1 MASNSLNIITRARE
15 IEENIPSMEYELGKG
30 LLQPFNNTNSG
41 ARKIMQ
47 GIQKEQAIQIL
58 DAETPLVMT
67 GFENQFG
74 EYSSSFIRSDEEYT
88 VLAKIYKN
96 PQNYWILAY
105 DTMNMKLHCFHRISY
120 VHVTEMFGYNLDTRY
135 LDSLKPGDTIKK
147 GDNVIRSSSFDFAM
161 NKCDGINLTTVYMA
175 FGLTTEDPIVLSRSA
190 AERFVSPLF
199 DNIQIIINDND
210 IPLNLYGDDENYKSF
225 PDIGEYVRDGI
236 FCAVRRERK
245 DDEALYAQS
254 CEKLRQLMMSDET
267 YISSDNGMVID
278 IDVYCNNTEKLDVM
292 YNYQIAKYYDLQ
304 MKFCR
309 NLVDTVTTFLKAHP
323 RYSMTYDMQ
332 KIFMK
337 CKNSINGV
345 QFIRDKV
352 FNNIVM
358 DVMIRAEKPI
368 AVGDKI
374 TDRYGGKGVISAILP
389 DEEMPM
395 YQRFGKWNPVDAIY
409 NSSTIVNRENPGQSF
424 ETEITFIGEKVVE
437 AISNMWPQ
445 IVHNDD
451 LGESLSIAE
460 DMVYR
465 YLQVIAPK
473 EAEFYRQDVILKY
486 KNDLE
491 VRKGYIMDIVNNGG
505 IYVVLEPISADMNID
520 KLRRLYAEFPWIK
533 MDDIYVVQKDSMG
546 KFRRIKA
553 RRPLVTG
560 KKYIYRLKQL
570 AKEKFSAVSLA
581 STNIRSENTKT
592 KANKLHKSA
601 IPKTPVRMG
610 GMEIGNLS
618 HADVGRLVAVIMLL
632 SSSPTARRL
641 NEKLLVGDP
650 FDIDVKLDSESK
662 SRAVEIVNA
671 YLKTMGI
678 RLTFKRVPKNLK
690 VPMLV
695 QAMDMMPLEYK
706 EKFKDVLAKVPYYLD
721 NKDVDELKE
730 ELDKV
735 WKEKGLTPVL
745 EMIPEGEKDPEAY
758 IKQKEDD
765 KLTSKVLEMA
775 EHSET
780 KEEIQKKIAE
790 FDPKKENLTRAM
802 LLYPMEYINL
812 GEDNNDNSKRPNE
825 SDSK

>member
-1 MASNSLNIITRARE
+1 MASNSLNIITKAKE
-15 IEENIPSMEYELGKG
+15 IEDNIPSMEYELGKG

-58 DAETPLVMT
+58 NAETPLIMT

-74 EYSSSFIRSDEEYT
+74 EYSSSFICADSEYT
-88 VLAKIYKN
+88 VLAKMYKN
-96 PQNYWILAY
+96 PQNYWVLAY
-105 DTMNMKLHCFHRISY
+105 DSMNMKLHCFHRISY
-120 VHVTEMFGYNLDTRY
+120 VHVTEMFGYNLDTKY
-135 LDSLKPGDTIKK
+135 LDSLNPGDTIKQ
-147 GDNVIRSSSFDFAM
+147 GDNVIRSSSFDYVL

-210 IPLNLYGDDENYKSF
+210 IPLNLYGDDQEYKSF
-225 PDIGEYVRDGI
+225 PDIGEYVKDGI
-236 FCAVRRERK
+236 FCAIRRERK

-278 IDVYCNNTEKLDVM
+278 IDVYCNNTDKLEIM
-292 YNYQIAKYYDLQ
+292 YNQQIAKYYELQ
-304 MKFCR
+304 MQFCR
-309 NLVDTVTTFLKAHP
+309 NLVDTVNQFMRDHP
-323 RYSMTYDMQ
+323 RYTMTYDME
-332 KIFMK
+332 KLYAK
-337 CKNSINGV
+337 CKNMLYGV

-358 DVMIRAEKPI
+358 DVMIRSEKPI
-368 AVGDKI
+368 SVGDKI

-395 YQRFGKWNPVDAIY
+395 YKRFGEYHPVDAIY

-424 ETEITFIGEKVVE
+424 ETEITFIGEKIVE
-437 AISNMWPQ
+437 AISMAINK
-445 IVHNDD
+445 IIEDD
-451 LGESLSIAE
+451 ISALTWAE
-460 DMVYR
+460 DMIYR
-465 YLQVIAPK
+465 YLAVLSPK
-473 EAEFYRQDVILKY
+473 EADAYKKEIIDKY
-486 KNDLE
+486 KDDIDI
-491 VRKGYIMDIVNNGG
+491 RKGYIIDTVNSEG
-505 IYVVLEPISADMNID
+505 IFVVLEPISANMNID
-520 KLRRLYAEFPWIK
+520 TLRRLYAEFPWIK
-533 MDDIYVVQKDSMG
+533 MDDIYVVQKDSTG

-592 KANKLHKSA
+592 KANKLHKSP

-650 FDIDVKLDSESK
+650 FDIDVKLDSDSK

-678 RLTFKRVPKNLK
+678 RLTFKK
-690 VPMLV
+690 VKDKKIQPARLRIIDV
-695 QAMDMMPLEYK
+695 IPPDYK
-706 EKFKDVLAKVPYYLD
+706 ESMKRIISEIPYYL
-721 NKDVDELKE
+721 NKDDIKIFE
-730 ELDKV
+730 EKLDKV
-735 WKEKGLTPVL
+735 YKEKGLIPII
-745 EMIPEGEKDPEAY
+745 ERIPEREKDPYAYIAQNDKDKLRTKLIDLAEKAESKEELEKAIAEYDPKSEYRKRIMLVNIIDCFDTDSGKDETNGEKD
-758 IKQKEDD
+758 
-765 KLTSKVLEMA
+765 S
-775 EHSET
+775 
-780 KEEIQKKIAE
+780 
-790 FDPKKENLTRAM
+790 
-802 LLYPMEYINL
+802 
-812 GEDNNDNSKRPNE
+812 

>member
-1 MASNSLNIITRARE
+1 MASNSLNIITRAKE

-58 DAETPLVMT
+58 NSETPLIMT

-74 EYSSSFIRSDEEYT
+74 EYSSSFLRADEEYT
-88 VLAKIYKN
+88 VLSKVYKN
-96 PQNYWILAY
+96 PKNYWVIAY
-105 DTMNMKLHCFHRISY
+105 DSLNMKLHCFHRISY
-120 VHVTEMFGYNLDTRY
+120 VHVTEMFGYNLDTKY
-135 LDSLKPGDTIKK
+135 LDGLKEGDTIKK
-147 GDNVIRSSSFDFAM
+147 GDNVIRSSSFDSAL

-210 IPLNLYGDDENYKSF
+210 IPLNLYGNDENYKSF
-225 PDIGEYVRDGI
+225 PDIGEYVKNGI

-278 IDVYCNNTEKLDVM
+278 IDIYCNNTEKLDVM
-292 YNYQIAKYYDLQ
+292 YNNQIAKYYDIQ

-309 NLVDTVTTFLKAHP
+309 KVVDTVNEFLSNHP
-323 RYSMTYDMQ
+323 RYTMTYDME
-332 KIFMK
+332 KLYIK

-358 DVMIRAEKPI
+358 DVMIRSEKPI

-395 YQRFGKWNPVDAIY
+395 YQRFGEWHPVDAIY

-424 ETEITFIGEKVVE
+424 ETEITFIGEKIVE
-437 AISNMWPQ
+437 AISKMWPN
-445 IVHNDD
+445 IMNNDD
-451 LGESLSIAE
+451 LGETLSIAE
-460 DMVYR
+460 DMIFR
-465 YLQVIAPK
+465 YLNAIAPK
-473 EAEFYRQDVILKY
+473 EAEYYRTNVLIKY

-491 VRKGYIMDIVNNGG
+491 TRKAYISDIINNGG
-505 IYVVLEPISADMNID
+505 IYVVLEPISANMNID
-520 KLRRLYAEFPWIK
+520 KLKNLYSEFPWIK

-553 RRPLVTG
+553 RRQLITG

-690 VPMLV
+690 VPMLINV
-695 QAMDMMPLEYK
+695 MDVLPDE
-706 EKFKDVLAKVPYYLD
+706 FKDKYNEVISRIPYYLE
-721 NKDVDELKE
+721 NKDVEDLKKELKRVY
-730 ELDKV
+730 D
-735 WKEKGLTPVL
+735 EKGLTPVL
-745 EMIPEGEKDPEAY
+745 ELIPEGEKDPEEF
-758 IKQKEDD
+758 IRQRDDD
-765 KLTSKVLEMA
+765 KLTSKVLEFA

-780 KEEIQKKIAE
+780 KEEISKKISE
-790 FDPKKENLTRAM
+790 FDPKKEKLTRPM
-802 LLYPMEYINL
+802 MFYPMEYIDL
-812 GEDNNDNSKRPNE
+812 GDENNDKDERKNE
-825 SDSK
+825 SDSN

>member
-15 IEENIPSMEYELGKG
+15 IEQSLPAMEYELGKG

-47 GIQKEQAIQIL
+47 GIQKEQAIQVL
-58 DAETPLVMT
+58 DAETPLIMT

-74 EYSSSFIRSDEEYT
+74 EYSSSFVRADQEYT
-88 VLAKIYKN
+88 VLTKVFKN
-96 PQNYWILAY
+96 PKNYWVLAY
-105 DTMNMKLHCFHRISY
+105 DTLNMVLTCFHRISY
-120 VHVTEMFGYNLDTRY
+120 EHVTEMFGYNLDTHY
-135 LDSLKPGDTIKK
+135 LDSLKPGDTIQK
-147 GDNVIRSSSFDFAM
+147 GDNIIRSASFDIAL

-175 FGLTTEDPIVLSRSA
+175 FGLTTEDPIVLSQSA
-190 AERFVSPLF
+190 ASRFVSPLF
-199 DNIQIIINDND
+199 DNIEVVINDND
-210 IPLNLYGDDENYKSF
+210 VPLNLYGDDSNYKSF
-225 PDIGEYVRDGI
+225 PDIGEYVKNGI

-278 IDVYCNNTEKLDVM
+278 IDVYCNNIEKLDVM
-292 YNYQIAKYYDLQ
+292 YNSQIAKYYNLQ
-304 MKFCR
+304 MQFCK
-309 NLVDTVTTFLKAHP
+309 NMVATVNAFMKEHP
-323 RYSMTYDMQ
+323 KYTMSYEMQ
-332 KIFMK
+332 KIYTK

-345 QFIRDKV
+345 QFIKDKV
-352 FNNIVM
+352 FNNIVI
-358 DVMIRAEKPI
+358 DVMVRAEKPI
-368 AVGDKI
+368 SVGDKI

-389 DEEMPM
+389 DDIMPK
-395 YQRFGKWNPVDAIY
+395 YKRFGEYHTVDAIY

-424 ETEITFIGEKVVE
+424 ETEITFIGEKIVE
-437 AISNMWPQ
+437 AISEIWPN
-445 IVHNDD
+445 IMNDD
-451 LGESLSIAE
+451 IGEMVEWAE

-465 YLQVIAPK
+465 YLAILAPK
-473 EAEFYRQDVILKY
+473 EAEDYKSDVIDKY
-486 KNDLE
+486 QNDLSI
-491 VRKGYIMDIVNNGG
+491 RKGYIMDIVNNGG
-505 IYVVLEPISADMNID
+505 IYVVMQPISSNMNID
-520 KLRRLYAEFPWIK
+520 VLRRLYAEFPWIE
-533 MDDIYVVQKDSMG
+533 MDDIYVVQKDSTG
-546 KFRRIKA
+546 KYRRIKA
-553 RRPLVTG
+553 RRKLVTG

-678 RLTFKRVPKNLK
+678 RLTFKRVKKDDK
-690 VPMLV
+690 VPMLIQV
-695 QAMDMMPLEYK
+695 MDMMPLEYK
-706 EKFKDVLAKVPYYLD
+706 EKFHDVLQKIPYYL
-721 NKDVDELKE
+721 KPEEVDELKD
-730 ELDKV
+730 ELEAV
-735 WKEKGLTPVL
+735 WKERGYMPVL
-745 EMIPEGEKDPEAY
+745 EMIPEGVADPE
-758 IKQKEDD
+758 KFCQDKETE
-765 KLTSKVLEMA
+765 KVTSKVLEFA

-780 KEEIQKKIAE
+780 KEEIREKIAQ
-790 FDPKKENLTRAM
+790 FDPIKEEMTNPIM
-802 LLYPMEYINL
+802 LYPMEYIDL
-812 GEDNNDNSKRPNE
+812 GETNHETKNSTDPK
-825 SDSK
+825 